1 MATYPFV
8 AVQCIYLE
16 GGESKPRTLG
26 EVAREECVVGRQL
39 QIVWIHL
46 QGQLKVQIQI
56 SENHLI

>member
-8 AVQCIYLE
+8 TVQCIYLE

-39 QIVWIHL
+39 QVVWIHL
-46 QGQLKVQIQI
+46 QG
-56 SENHLI
+56 